1 MEIKSY
7 KELIA
12 YTKGR
17 ELVKAVYEMTREFPK
32 EEMYGMTSQIRRSS
46 ISIPSNIAEGYMRGS
61 KEYVQFLKVALG
73 SCAELETQLSLS
85 KDLGFCIE
93 SDFSNTYG
101 LNEEIIK
108 LLKTYINKLTG
119 QSARDTKR
127 YSLPAK
133 R

>member
-17 ELVKAVYEMTREFPK
+17 ELVKAVYEMTRKFPK
-32 EEMYGMTSQIRRSS
+32 EEMYGITSQIRRSS

-85 KDLGFCIE
+85 KDLGFCKE
-93 SDFSNTYG
+93 LDFSKAYN

-108 LLKTYINKLTG
+108 LLKTYVNKITW
-119 QSARDTKR
+119 QSVRDTKR
-127 YSLPAK
+127 YTLPAK